1 MKRNSV
7 NDSLSKVTIAVI
19 ALILVAFGGL
29 VAYALHHKKEE
40 ESKILDVSNVNSG
53 VIIEGEERNGFIADH
68 VRGKAD
74 SKIIVVEYADYQCPG
89 CASMAPHLDKIYEE
103 YKDDVAFVFRNFPLK
118 SHQNAR
124 AASAAAEAAGKQGYF
139 WEMYDSIYSNRN
151 SWIEQTGDARTN
163 TFAELFAGVSKG
175 QGDVDQFRKDLSDEN
190 VIKKIDFD
198 YKLGLEVDKVTATP
212 SIYINGVAVDVSSV
226 STFDEVEDLI
236 RKDLDKKIAEQ
247 NNEATTTTDKEKSE
261 DKTEE

>member
-74 SKIIVVEYADYQCPG
+74 SKIVVVEYADYQCPG
-89 CASMAPHLDKIYEE
+89 FHGPTP
-103 YKDDVAFVFRNFPLK
+103 R
-118 SHQNAR
+118 Q
-124 AASAAAEAAGKQGYF
+124 
-139 WEMYDSIYSNRN
+139 
-151 SWIEQTGDARTN
+151 
-163 TFAELFAGVSKG
+163 
-175 QGDVDQFRKDLSDEN
+175 DLRR
-190 VIKKIDFD
+190 IQ
-198 YKLGLEVDKVTATP
+198 
-212 SIYINGVAVDVSSV
+212 
-226 STFDEVEDLI
+226 
-236 RKDLDKKIAEQ
+236 R
-247 NNEATTTTDKEKSE
+247 
-261 DKTEE
+261 